1 MESSNNQTYLLV
13 VNGKPAGPFTVEQ
26 LKEFKI
32 KPGSF
37 VKTDAMD
44 DYKEAH
50 EVAELRQ
57 LFGFHKQ
64 ALIQYYGSFDQRL
77 LASALDLFLVST
89 GCVIIAFTGSLF
101 VSGKI
106 ALIAITFSLFII
118 IPIVNLIYHVVMEA
132 SAKQGTYGKQLLKI
146 IVCDM
151 QGERLTVTHAAGRN
165 FAKIFSVLTLF
176 IGYLYSFFNKQQQC
190 LHDVIAGT
198 LVVKDRL
205 V

>member
-1 MESSNNQTYLLV
+1 MESPGNTYLLV
-13 VNGKPAGPFTVEQ
+13 ISGKPEGPFTITQ

-32 KPGSF
+32 KSGSF
-37 VKTDAMD
+37 VKTEGMD

-64 ALIQYYGSFDQRL
+64 VLIQYYGSFDQRL
-77 LASALDLFLVST
+77 LASALDLFLVAT
-89 GCVIIAFTGSLF
+89 VCVIVAFTSSLF

-106 ALIAITFSLFII
+106 ALIAITFSLFVV

-151 QGERLTVTHAAGRN
+151 QGERLTIAHATGRN

-176 IGYLYSFFNKQQQC
+176 MGYLYSFFNKQQQC
-190 LHDVIAGT
+190 LHDVIVGT

>member
-1 MESSNNQTYLLV
+1 V
-13 VNGKPAGPFTVEQ
+13 VV
-26 LKEFKI
+26 
-32 KPGSF
+32 
-37 VKTDAMD
+37 
-44 DYKEAH
+44 
-50 EVAELRQ
+50 
-57 LFGFHKQ
+57 
-64 ALIQYYGSFDQRL
+64 
-77 LASALDLFLVST
+77 
-89 GCVIIAFTGSLF
+89 AFTSSLF

-106 ALIAITFSLFII
+106 ALIAITFSLFIV
-118 IPIVNLIYHVVMEA
+118 IPIVNFIYHIVMEA

-151 QGERLTVTHAAGRN
+151 QGERLTIAHATGRN

-176 IGYLYSFFNKQQQC
+176 MGYLYSFFNKQQQC